1 MPHPQKGKSRSRG
14 SDEEFVLFLQ
24 GIPGHCRWQELKDL
38 VRQTAL
44 HIRQAVVY
52 DDHHGFP
59 TGLGQ
64 IIVKNED
71 EAWRTYHR
79 LSTNGWEGQSLVVT
93 LARTSSPTR
102 PIAGPTKSPPCVIP
116 SDYVAGYSTPPRVS
130 RNMAVPPSPISPEPM
145 IAGTSPTYPPSEYGH
160 APVMGLPHQS
170 FFPIYPDPLSQSMTG
185 IPPSPALQPPFCDPF
200 TFTVYPPY
208 PVSPIPAFQDAS
220 HRRNPHK
227 PTYSY
232 SYSYTPAPFPI
243 YAPHPQSNGNNPR
256 SPPRRTVFIQ
266 NLSPRTTQSDL
277 HSHLQDIGSIESC
290 EVPLDPTTACCKGF
304 ARITFRTADEA
315 KRTVARY
322 NNSIF
327 LNAKIK
333 VKIDRAV
340 PYAASY
346 AASYA
351 RTPPS
356 TMPVSIVSVP
366 PTTTYAPEH
375 IITTSIPD
383 ESPKPEPTTKETSQT
398 KCRPGPLVV
407 NGSGI
412 GQKEITT

>member
-24 GIPGHCRWQELKDL
+24 GIPAHCRWQELKDL

-71 EAWRTYHR
+71 EAWRTY
-79 LSTNGWEGQSLVVT
+79 
-93 LARTSSPTR
+93 P
-102 PIAGPTKSPPCVIP
+102 
-116 SDYVAGYSTPPRVS
+116 
-130 RNMAVPPSPISPEPM
+130 
-145 IAGTSPTYPPSEYGH
+145 GTSPTYPPSEYGH

-340 PYAASY
+340 PYTASY

-375 IITTSIPD
+375 IITTSTPD
-383 ESPKPEPTTKETSQT
+383 ESPKPEPPTKETSQT